1 MHSGQRRRS
10 PTGQSG
16 TLQSPGAVEARRTRD
31 LHRDRYGWA
40 QDPAFYLLLSYD
52 FARRSSQTPDKG
64 HVMSGPRQ
72 WLPSFFWFSRLRRA
86 KKLSPWAPVRMWI
99 GYALRVWLLAGNS
112 QLVKLHV
119 LNQKPHDAHLSSDGA
134 IPRSQRQRN
143 PPRLPGR
150 QMIFSLSVVSFFL
163 VV

>member
-1 MHSGQRRRS
+1 
-10 PTGQSG
+10 
-16 TLQSPGAVEARRTRD
+16 
-31 LHRDRYGWA
+31 
-40 QDPAFYLLLSYD
+40 
-52 FARRSSQTPDKG
+52 
-64 HVMSGPRQ
+64 MSGPRQ